1 MEGNGVMAAS
11 RGAYRRFLAAA
22 LCLELMAAG
31 CLRGAAAQWRSLTG
45 GGSGMGADRGRS
57 PVGGRRRRARRAA
70 GKGKPAAG
78 AMRLLATEASGQGT
92 TEYAILVGVL
102 VLMAIVAVVA
112 MRDNLQKLW
121 TSITDGINSL

>member
-31 CLRGAAAQWRSLTG
+31 CLRGASAQWRSLTG
-45 GGSGMGADRGRS
+45 DGRGAGSGRGRS
-57 PVGGRRRRARRAA
+57 SVNGRCRRARRAS
-70 GKGKPAAG
+70 GRSNPAAG
-78 AMRLLATEASGQGT
+78 ALRLLATETSGQGT

>member
-1 MEGNGVMAAS
+1 MEGNNAMVAS
-11 RGAYRRFLAAA
+11 REAYRRFLAAA
-22 LCLELMAAG
+22 LCFELMAAG
-31 CLRGAAAQWRSLTG
+31 CLRGAAAQWRSLMG
-45 GGSGMGADRGRS
+45 GGAGTVAGRGRS
-57 PVGGRRRRARRAA
+57 SAGGRRRRARHAA

-78 AMRLLATEASGQGT
+78 AMRLFATETSGQGT

-112 MRDNLQKLW
+112 MRENLQKLW